1 MKKNNV
7 FFHLCT
13 PVLISWNDFKNENE
27 IAFIYFFIHLYTLS
41 KIYIPSLFFLYFIN
55 KCVCTR
61 SSLQKNSNS
70 KVVSYTYMYIHS
82 VDAAQISNCILYTH
96 IDRWQRFNGAL
107 WWQIYDVGWMNSSTK
122 ATRTLEKIKWKSQ
135 FWVKLGRSN
144 LKHGLP
150 KGFFFFVVVKMK
162 YKSEWGNI
170 YGKVALSKYE
180 TR

>member
-1 MKKNNV
+1 MISKTKMKSLL
-7 FFHLCT
+7 FIFL
-13 PVLISWNDFKNENE
+13 
-27 IAFIYFFIHLYTLS
+27 FIYILYLKFISLLFFF
-41 KIYIPSLFFLYFIN
+41 FFLYFIN

-82 VDAAQISNCILYTH
+82 LDAAQISNCILYTH

-122 ATRTLEKIKWKSQ
+122 ARRTLEKIKWKSQ

-150 KGFFFFVVVKMK
+150 KGFFSLSLWK
-162 YKSEWGNI
+162 WNI
-170 YGKVALSKYE
+170 NLNEEIFMAKWH
-180 TR
+180 

>member
-1 MKKNNV
+1 MISKTKMKSLL
-7 FFHLCT
+7 FIFL
-13 PVLISWNDFKNENE
+13 
-27 IAFIYFFIHLYTLS
+27 FIYILYLKFISLLFF
-41 KIYIPSLFFLYFIN
+41 FFLYFIN

-82 VDAAQISNCILYTH
+82 LDAAQISNCILYTH

-107 WWQIYDVGWMNSSTK
+107 WWPIYDVGWMNSSTK
-122 ATRTLEKIKWKSQ
+122 ARRTLEKIKWKSQ

-180 TR
+180 TRYLLNACVIEHSAFT